1 MKARVLWPLLIGL
14 AVLVS
19 VPLVVWFLRTHEQV
33 SRTETLPPQ
42 GEASYNPLY
51 VLGQAL
57 RADGLQVQARA
68 RLDMAA
74 MSPAAGDTV
83 VLLQDSGE
91 LPAPEVAALL
101 AWVQRGG
108 HLLVRTPPTG
118 EDDKRQEPALL
129 QALGV
134 GSLGFGSA
142 CQPFQVE
149 GEDRHREFCSGRR
162 FDVSDAAYAKVQREW
177 GNEDGYVF
185 ARIGHGR
192 GVVDVLADMEFMKGQ
207 TDTDSF
213 LPAALRPKGIQ
224 TAAVD
229 GLHDRPHRD
238 LTRYLLQPNYGK
250 GTMWLVYASRPPS
263 LWARMF
269 FEGWPV
275 WLPLLLSLLGWLWMR
290 SQRFG
295 SELPSPLAER
305 RSLLEHVRASGELLL
320 RQRQGPRLHAAV
332 RGLFLRRLQAR
343 APIAAALEGAAQEH
357 AIATLLQWPESRVRT
372 ALAAPAANDL
382 TALKERIALLL
393 QMRRLL

>member
-1 MKARVLWPLLIGL
+1 MKARVLWPLLIAL

-33 SRTETLPPQ
+33 TKTETLPPQ

-68 RLDMAA
+68 RLDMAQ

-108 HLLVRTPPTG
+108 HLLVRTPATG
-118 EDDKRQEPALL
+118 DDDERQEPALL

-134 GSLGFGSA
+134 GSLGFSSA

-149 GEDRHREFCSGRR
+149 GEDRHQEFCGGRR
-162 FDVSDAAYAKVQREW
+162 FDISDAAYASVQREW
-177 GNEDGYVF
+177 GNEAGYVF
-185 ARIGHGR
+185 ARIRHGQ
-192 GVVDVLADMEFMKGQ
+192 GLVDVLADMEFMKGQ
-207 TDTDSF
+207 TDSSSF
-213 LPAALRPKGIQ
+213 LPAALRPRKNQ
-224 TAAVD
+224 DTLTD

-238 LTRYLLQPNYGK
+238 LARYLLQPNYGK

-320 RQRQGPRLHAAV
+320 RQRQGARLHGAV

-372 ALAAPAANDL
+372 ALATPAANDL

>member
-1 MKARVLWPLLIGL
+1 MKARVLWPVVIAL

-19 VPLVVWFLRTHEQV
+19 VPLGVWFLRTHEQV
-33 SRTETLPPQ
+33 TRTETLPPQ

-68 RLDMAA
+68 RLDMAV

-118 EDDKRQEPALL
+118 NDDERREPALL
-129 QALGV
+129 QALGI
-134 GSLGFGSA
+134 GSLGFGSN

-149 GEDRHREFCSGRR
+149 GEDRHQEFCGGRR
-162 FDVSDAAYAKVQREW
+162 FDLSDAAHANVQRQW
-177 GNEDGYVF
+177 GNESGLVF
-185 ARIGHGR
+185 ARLRHGQ
-192 GVVDVLADMEFMKGQ
+192 GSVDVLADMDFMRGQ
-207 TDTDSF
+207 PEAPSF
-213 LPAALRPKGIQ
+213 IVAQYRPKRDLDNPR
-224 TAAVD
+224 D
-229 GLHDRPHRD
+229 GLYDGPHRD
-238 LTRYLLQPNYGK
+238 LARYLLQPNYGK

-269 FEGWPV
+269 FEGWPL

-320 RQRQGPRLHAAV
+320 RQRQGARLHAAV

-343 APIAAALEGAAQEH
+343 APIAAALEGAAQEQ